1 MSSNKPEVLDANIV
15 LLLEEPLRQ
24 NVPLT
29 MFEEGKLAS
38 LMRKPTVNQGLTVD
52 STTGTA
58 QNMFQIESMRSQKTI
73 NISQLRIEVHDLS
86 GEEDPES
93 THLPEIIVALVNALH
108 IESAKAIGANWV
120 ISFELPKETSAA
132 EVIAEKLLQKNFNF
146 LPEHLTPI
154 GGIARLFL
162 SDAFGTM
169 YTLALEPRGQD
180 VKTNTLWMSCN
191 VNGSSPED
199 LSLERFTDTF
209 RRSYELL
216 FQVKESL
223 FPAS

>member
-1 MSSNKPEVLDANIV
+1 MTEVSAMSSNKPEVLDANIV

-93 THLPEIIVALVNALH
+93 THLPE
-108 IESAKAIGANWV
+108 
-120 ISFELPKETSAA
+120 
-132 EVIAEKLLQKNFNF
+132 
-146 LPEHLTPI
+146 
-154 GGIARLFL
+154 
-162 SDAFGTM
+162 
-169 YTLALEPRGQD
+169 
-180 VKTNTLWMSCN
+180 
-191 VNGSSPED
+191 
-199 LSLERFTDTF
+199 
-209 RRSYELL
+209 
-216 FQVKESL
+216 
-223 FPAS
+223 